1 MTSSGAVV
9 TEGFDAFRRGAFGN
23 GGQNI
28 YVSRAGVLQRIHQ
41 YDLDRD
47 GYLDIVICNS
57 QPHGEQPP
65 SFLYRDPP
73 AEGQPHR
80 AAVRRRMVRRGRGP
94 QRRRL
99 R

>member
-1 MTSSGAVV
+1 MANNGVMV
-9 TEGFDAFRRGAFGN
+9 TEGFDAFRRGVFGN

-65 SFLYRDPP
+65 SFLYTRPP
-73 AEGQPHR
+73 GAGLPYR
-80 AAVRRRMVRRGRGP
+80 AAVRRRMVRRGGRP

-99 R
+99 